1 MAQSVMKLTL
11 RLAHEGEL
19 MRFLRLLEDQNVGI
33 FDVNQCILERTA
45 GASSPRVQP
54 SLSAECELAWITI
67 NPEPTERR
75 P

>member
-19 MRFLRLLEDQNVGI
+19 MRFLRLLEGQNAGI
-33 FDVNQCILERTA
+33 FDVNQCILERSGVATP
-45 GASSPRVQP
+45 GRVQP
-54 SLSAECELAWITI
+54 TLTAECELAWITI
-67 NPEPTERR
+67 NPEPPERR